1 MAKRRFQPT
10 KSQDGVRR
18 ISLPVTYRVTAWEI
32 AAHLVD
38 ARFNF
43 SELHVS
49 DDPQKWADALDKVS
63 NTALLNI
70 VKNNIAGDGTETI
83 HYKIGDYDDLRTLVN
98 DLEPYIA
105 RRFGYTGDRY
115 GHIHNQQHQED

>member
-10 KSQDGVRR
+10 NSQDGVRR
-18 ISLPVTYRVTAWEI
+18 ISLPVAYRVTAWEI

-38 ARFNF
+38 SPHLF
-43 SELHVS
+43 SSYRRAGLSVY
-49 DDPQKWADALDKVS
+49 DDPQDWADTLDKVS

-70 VKNNIAGDGTETI
+70 VKDNIAQDGTETI
-83 HYKIGDYDDLRTLVN
+83 HYKIRDYDDLRTLVN

-105 RRFGYTGDRY
+105 RRFGYTGD
-115 GHIHNQQHQED
+115 GA

>member
-10 KSQDGVRR
+10 NSQDGVRR

-32 AAHLVD
+32 AAHIVD
-38 ARFNF
+38 R
-43 SELHVS
+43 SYMVGSRLLPS
-49 DDPQKWADALDKVS
+49 DDPQKWADNIDKVS

-70 VKNNIAGDGTETI
+70 VKDNLAQDGTETI

-105 RRFGYTGDRY
+105 RRFGYTG
-115 GHIHNQQHQED
+115 EDT